1 MAERGAGK
9 LIGRA
14 NRRAMWET
22 LEELFME
29 PDGFGVVTASPLQ
42 RAICRV
48 ADGRPIGD
56 LWDDLGV
63 RGAFGGVHPTREPD
77 ELVIITG
84 IRSGKTKLG
93 AAAVVHM
100 SQHCPMEA
108 PSGIALSSGEVPR
121 ISIVSVKID
130 NTDVAFDQ
138 HLIGSLQASSTLR
151 ELIVEEPTKDTLL
164 LWHPDRRPVEV
175 KVIAG
180 SRAGSGLVSRWSAGV
195 LFDEAARMMGQEDG
209 IVNLEDQ
216 RTAVRLR
223 LLRRAKLWYITSKW
237 APAGLIHKWETEE
250 LGKPH
255 ARVVVSA
262 TADVMNPTL
271 WTPEIVAKA
280 YADDPVAAR
289 IDLGN
294 EYADPE
300 AGLFNETVLR
310 SLRREEPWTRPYV
323 SGQSYV
329 AAMDPATRGNSWT
342 LVIVTKDGR
351 NRIQVAFARQWTGSA
366 AAPLDPKAVLT
377 EIRDICRD
385 YKLDYAHTDQLASDF
400 VRSIALDLGF
410 GIVIEDFRGENR
422 TNLYLSFAKRCD
434 SGLVELPPDLMV
446 SRDLQ
451 GIRKRPTGD
460 GGVKIVV
467 SKTGDGRHCD
477 YAPPLVAAA
486 KQWMDDVRPDVVV
499 DAGLK
504 PVMDEEEA
512 VEAMSPWSDD
522 GDFEEVLEYF

>member
-1 MAERGAGK
+1 
-9 LIGRA
+9 
-14 NRRAMWET
+14 
-22 LEELFME
+22 ME
-29 PDGFGVVTASPLQ
+29 PDGFGVTTASPLQ

-48 ADGRPIGD
+48 ADGLPLGD
-56 LWDDLGV
+56 LWDDQGV
-63 RGAFGGVHPTREPD
+63 RDAFAGVAPTEEPD
-77 ELVIITG
+77 ELAIITG

-93 AAAVVHM
+93 ACATVHM

-108 PSGIALSSGEVPR
+108 PSGVPLAPGEVPR
-121 ISIVSVKID
+121 ISIVSVKVD

-138 HLIGSLQASSTLR
+138 HLIGSLQASPILR
-151 ELIVEEPTKDTLL
+151 DLIVEEPTKDSLL
-164 LWHPDRRPVEV
+164 LWHPTRRPLEV

-250 LGKPH
+250 KGKH
-255 ARVVVSA
+255 GARVVVSA
-262 TADVMNPTL
+262 PADVMNPAL
-271 WTPEIVAKA
+271 WTPEVVKA
-280 YADDPVAAR
+280 AYEKDPDAAR

-300 AGLFNETVLR
+300 AGLFNESVLR
-310 SLRREEPWTRPYV
+310 GLRRAEPWTRPY
-323 SGQSYV
+323 SPTQSYV

-342 LVIVTKDGR
+342 LVIVTKDEK
-351 NRIQVAFARQWTGSA
+351 NRVVVALAKQWTGKKD
-366 AAPLDPKAVLT
+366 APLDPGVVLG
-377 EIRDICRD
+377 EVKDICTD
-385 YKLDYAHTDQLASDF
+385 YKLSYVHTDQLASDF
-400 VRSIALDLGF
+400 VRKIALDIGLGV
-410 GIVIEDFRGENR
+410 VIEDFRGDDR
-422 TNLYLSFAKRCD
+422 ANLYLSFSKRCD
-434 SGLVELPPDLMV
+434 AGLAELPPDLAV

-460 GGVKIVV
+460 GKVKIVV
-467 SKTGDGRHCD
+467 GRTGDGRHCD

-486 KQWMDDVRPDVVV
+486 AQWMEDARPESGAVAPAVSEV
-499 DAGLK
+499 DA
-504 PVMDEEEA
+504 EELA
-512 VEAMSPWSDD
+512 EAMEPWSDD
-522 GDFEEVLEYF
+522 ADEDFTGYEYF